1 MIQGIK
7 NYSSSIKKA
16 PRMEII
22 SIMYTSTMK
31 VMGSLCNAIELII
44 DSIISV
50 IEEKEKNGDDR
61 ASIVRSEFETE
72 IKSYISLL
80 WSKFIEI
87 NSSNLAYTLQCDRIT
102 QDIAEFRNEIN
113 SEFFDMVNIEFLIRT
128 SDGHLPTKEISNCVK
143 GKNKLGV
150 FTLDRLK
157 NNIAF
162 YLRNYQ
168 FNAHEKQVTCSIL
181 NFNIKD
187 MIIEEQKG
195 IARNE
200 KVD

>member
-1 MIQGIK
+1 
-7 NYSSSIKKA
+7 
-16 PRMEII
+16 
-22 SIMYTSTMK
+22 MK
-31 VMGSLCNAIELII
+31 VMGSLCNSIELNI
-44 DSIISV
+44 DSIINI
-50 IEEKEKNGDDR
+50 IEEREKSGDEK
-61 ASIVRSEFETE
+61 IQKVKSEFETE

-87 NSSNLAYTLQCDRIT
+87 NSSNLAYAFQCDRIK

-128 SDGHLPTKEISNCVK
+128 SDGNLPIKEISSCLK
-143 GKNKLGV
+143 GKNKLGQ

-168 FNAHEKQVTCSIL
+168 FNTQDKQAVCSML
-181 NFNIKD
+181 DFNIKD
-187 MIIEEQKG
+187 MFLEEQKG
-195 IARNE
+195 ILRNE
-200 KVD
+200 KVN